1 MDPADIQRWA
11 ENHAAVTARE
21 LKEMRRNPLSPS
33 EAFKAAMSLLEFDE
47 ACNGSPFER
56 EDNLEAQGDQQKR
69 DAWVKLRAYWARGR

>member
-1 MDPADIQRWA
+1 
-11 ENHAAVTARE
+11 
-21 LKEMRRNPLSPS
+21 
-33 EAFKAAMSLLEFDE
+33 MSLLEFDE